1 MTISFFVHHCSL
13 PYSHITRLLPH
24 FKVGLVVF
32 GILTFLIDLA
42 CRSWGFDN
50 HLHLDTTIILNFDCD
65 CLVVIFFGT
74 HFVTQTNNFTTQ
86 WLSQLRLRNIDP
98 IGGCPQIIY
107 LTISLLMIY
116 PRISFINQLL
126 VLFYPKTSLVAYWA
140 Y

>member
-1 MTISFFVHHCSL
+1 MTFSFFVHHCSL

-50 HLHLDTTIILNFDCD
+50 HLHLDTTLILNFDCD

-74 HFVTQTNNFTTQ
+74 HFVTQTNNLTTQ
-86 WLSQLRLRNIDP
+86 RLSQHRLRNIDL
-98 IGGCPQIIY
+98 IRGCSPIIY
-107 LTISLLMIY
+107 PTVPFGQLELYISPHQDFGVEIY
-116 PRISFINQLL
+116 FPSQ
-126 VLFYPKTSLVAYWA
+126 
-140 Y
+140 